1 MSDLPKE
8 EKHSNSD
15 HEIRKLELSQ
25 AFELKKEELRVGVR
39 KVIYGSM
46 IVGIAAAAFPF
57 LSQFAESLFAR
68 DIAQIKREENFALLA
83 EKNRLEEKTVQLEW
97 DLQQSRDNRD
107 FLQSLAKE
115 GRSQDMET
123 RIRLAEFYAFLAEEG
138 ERAAWDAFKAHLY
151 EIRERQN
158 EEERRL
164 EETLSGTDDAERAR
178 VVAEVQLQQIQRQRD
193 PLPTLLSQGQGD
205 DLQALIAKLESA
217 NSQIRRQARSDIAA
231 LGLPIVPEMMAILVT
246 PDISYRLRLGALV
259 SLTEMMRNNKAKR
272 NIIASQL
279 TDSDLDIL
287 ARAAGDDDRT
297 VRIYASEFLFDLG
310 DPRVIPII
318 QRIFPIMSVD
328 GRYNLALVVKG
339 AAPDVSSSDVPAVT
353 TAIRS
358 LKSASAPKT
367 NNLLDEAIDLLP
379 K

>member
-358 LKSASAPKT
+358 LKSGSAPKT